1 MNDQMGLGLWID
13 EYSVSPMSRTHFIIN
28 FTRVR
33 SGMDSIPWT
42 HYLAVL

>member
-1 MNDQMGLGLWID
+1 MNAQMSLGLWING
-13 EYSVSPMSRTHFIIN
+13 YSVSPMSSTHFIIN